1 MIALW
6 TEWLRGV
13 KLQNLAVHASF
24 CHTASSYLMPSPST
38 NVSQKESDLLQEKIL
53 ALQAEQAARTGEL
66 REAGV
71 AAPALT

>member
-13 KLQNLAVHASF
+13 KLQYSAVHASF
-24 CHTASSYLMPSPST
+24 RHPGSSYPTPSPST

-53 ALQAEQAARTGEL
+53 ALQAEQAARTGTF
-66 REAGV
+66 RPAAV